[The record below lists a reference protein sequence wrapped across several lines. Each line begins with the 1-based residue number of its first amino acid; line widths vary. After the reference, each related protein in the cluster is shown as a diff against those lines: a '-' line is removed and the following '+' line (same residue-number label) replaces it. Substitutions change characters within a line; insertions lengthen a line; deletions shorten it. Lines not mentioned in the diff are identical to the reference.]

1 MEILFRLEKDLKE
14 FCVGSALAVLREFG
28 SANVCICNNTKS
40 FPLHIPL
47 KMTAVIF
54 TCNLQLF
61 VLSSSLQYDNYSHA
75 LWHNGVIGMAIFYYL
90 YLKESLSVWNMSQKR
105 KIQNWSN
112 IFVTMFLG
120 NTMKYQLLWQHSQI
134 FLFQYFKPNRRL
146 YKHKGE
152 SGFFHRKIIIFCT
165 SKWLIPFFSINHCM
179 LLFSV
184 ILFPTM
190 WLFMM
195 TNSYNY

>member
-1 MEILFRLEKDLKE
+1 M
-14 FCVGSALAVLREFG
+14 GSALVVLRQFG
-28 SANVCICNNTKS
+28 SANVRICNYTKS

-54 TCNLQLF
+54 TCNLQLCR
-61 VLSSSLQYDNYSHA
+61 A
-75 LWHNGVIGMAIFYYL
+75 LCSMIIIHMVPETMIGMAIFYYL

-105 KIQNWSN
+105 KTQNWSN
-112 IFVTMFLG
+112 IFVMMFLG

-152 SGFFHRKIIIFCT
+152 SVFFHRKIIIFCT
-165 SKWLIPFFSINHCM
+165 SKWLIPFLSINHCM
-179 LLFSV
+179 LLFQ
-184 ILFPTM
+184 
-190 WLFMM
+190 
-195 TNSYNY
+195 